1 MYISVRIL
9 NAIWFLSVANCLLTY
24 RDWLPSTRQSSPATS
39 LVIKVRDR
47 VMPTTLS
54 WTYVGGHQVDTD
66 NGDVQRLKEGD
77 VGIDDILGEVTI
89 VSLSGGDLIVE
100 TGEKDA
106 DGSLVQKQRTCGHIR
121 AKINGPAPAAR
132 LAPTGR
138 PGQAKGGMYQFLG
151 AAGASASPTLQA
163 PKLKGK
169 AAKGFGRPKRGAAA
183 KAPAAAAPAA
193 AACTGTICG
202 FLLGLL
208 SE

>member
-1 MYISVRIL
+1 
-9 NAIWFLSVANCLLTY
+9 
-24 RDWLPSTRQSSPATS
+24 
-39 LVIKVRDR
+39 
-47 VMPTTLS
+47 MPTTLS

-66 NGDVQRLKEGD
+66 NGDVQRLKAGD